1 MNNETVQIEKERLWE
16 EQRDFRLLFEVKGGI
31 GRYFDSLDTDMK
43 RELFHRTDLR
53 VGCID
58 DGCVDCGYRI
68 AGSGILIA
76 ESDKEAFLDNCRL
89 LGVNGFTYHEGCG
102 ADAALVSRLRGSGK
116 PDELLKDFSEQMA
129 HALKV
134 DASSVSAEKMSR
146 PKDFHSVRFA
156 YYDGTG
162 RLNLKNAAG
171 VLPNGFVLS
180 RALYPKAKY
189 AVADA
194 ELAFEIATGPSGF
207 GELITA
213 DEPFEIIMIGDK
225 DNPKTSLKNLERE
238 LSTLGANPKI
248 NITGFE
254 VSKII
259 RIE

>member
-1 MNNETVQIEKERLWE
+1 MTIIEKERLWE

-31 GRYFDSLDTDMK
+31 GRYFDSLDADMK

-76 ESDKEAFLDNCRL
+76 DPDKEAFLDNCRL

-102 ADAALVSRLRGSGK
+102 ADAALVSRLSGGGK
-116 PDELLKDFSEQMA
+116 PDGLLKDFSEQMA
-129 HALKV
+129 RALKV
-134 DASSVSAEKMSR
+134 DASSISVEKMSR
-146 PKDFHSVRFA
+146 PKDFHPVRYA

-171 VLPNGFVLS
+171 VLPNGFVLT
-180 RALYPKAKY
+180 RPLYPKAKY
-189 AVADA
+189 AIA
-194 ELAFEIATGPSGF
+194 EAALAFEIASGSNGF

-213 DEPFEIIMIGDK
+213 DEPFEIIMVGDK
-225 DNPKTSLKNLERE
+225 DNPKTSLKKLERE
-238 LSTLGANPKI
+238 LSRLGANPKI